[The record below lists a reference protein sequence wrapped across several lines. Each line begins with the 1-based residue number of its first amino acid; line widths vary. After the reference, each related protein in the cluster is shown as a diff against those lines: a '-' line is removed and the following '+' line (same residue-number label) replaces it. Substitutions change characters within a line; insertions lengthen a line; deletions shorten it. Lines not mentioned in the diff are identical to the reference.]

1 MSAHI
6 VVPDDFPSVFSGTA
20 AAQRARELGTLTI
33 HSERGADQEV
43 ELARRIATADA
54 VLALR
59 AYSHFTPPVL
69 DAAPRLR
76 LISLWGTGTDSV
88 DLDACRRRGITV
100 TNTAG
105 VNAHAVAE
113 HALAL
118 MLAVARRI
126 PSLDAGVRAGEWPRG
141 RLIGLEGKTL
151 GVIGLGATGRRM
163 TAIGVTLGM
172 RVLIYTATDDAGR
185 AAAQGGTAVPIDQL
199 LRESDVVSL
208 HLRLTTETDGFL
220 NRERLR
226 MMKRGAILINTARG
240 KLVDRDALL
249 DALKTDRLGGAGL
262 DVFHDEPLSPDDP
275 LLEFSNTVLTPHN
288 AGATQ
293 EVIEAGLQR
302 AVENVERYLRGE
314 PSNVVVG
321 ATTVPPI

>member
-1 MSAHI
+1 MPAHI
-6 VVPDDFPSVFSGTA
+6 VVPDDFPSVFAGSA
-20 AAQRARELGTLTI
+20 AAARLGELGDMTV
-33 HSERGADQEV
+33 HSERGADHEL

-59 AYSHFTPPVL
+59 AYSRFASHVL

-126 PSLDAGVRAGEWPRG
+126 PSLDAGVRAGDWPRG
-141 RLIGLEGKTL
+141 QLIGLEGKTL
-151 GVIGLGATGRRM
+151 GVIGLGAIGRRM
-163 TAIGVTLGM
+163 ATLGAALGM
-172 RVLIYTATDDAGR
+172 RALVYSATHRADR
-185 AAAQGGTAVPIDQL
+185 AAGWSAESVPIDGL

-208 HLRLTTETDGFL
+208 HLRLTAETEGFL
-220 NRERLR
+220 GRERLG
-226 MMKRGAILINTARG
+226 MMKPGAILINTARG
-240 KLVDRDALL
+240 KLVDRKALL
-249 DALKTDRLGGAGL
+249 DALRNGPLGGAGL
-262 DVFHDEPLSPDDP
+262 DVFHDEPLPASDP
-275 LLEFSNTVLTPHN
+275 LLQFSNTVLTPHN
-288 AGATQ
+288 AGATR
-293 EVIEAGLQR
+293 EVIEAGLRR
-302 AVENVERYLRGE
+302 AVENVECFLRGE
-314 PSNVVVG
+314 PRYVVAG
-321 ATTVPPI
+321 L